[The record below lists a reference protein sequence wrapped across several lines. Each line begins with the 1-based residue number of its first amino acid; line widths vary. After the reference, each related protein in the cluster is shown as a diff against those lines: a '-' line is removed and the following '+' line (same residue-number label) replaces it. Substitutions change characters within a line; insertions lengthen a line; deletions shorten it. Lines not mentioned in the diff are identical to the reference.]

1 MLTLTYY
8 DKIKTKGVVVFN
20 TTFNNISVI
29 SWQSVSLVEK
39 SAVPRENQLF

>member
-20 TTFNNISVI
+20 ATFNNISVI
-29 SWQSVSLVEK
+29 NDFLDKMRQSEAS
-39 SAVPRENQLF
+39 N